1 MTAPVLFEK
10 GYKLEVEIQQKED
23 TEFRLKEVRIYHFND
38 VWEAR
43 NAYETFFSRNV
54 DVEIEYTDKRIIMIG
69 DEKLMVFTQEYIYS
83 YSSLEEA
90 EKKKENLVND
100 YMDRVSYDFR
110 MRREVQ
116 EMEKRKVKTSVDL
129 ASERKKILQTTFEE
143 MGMQNRTVVRFKRFG
158 ISNLEELFSFWERK
172 QAMSESGWPC
182 DGKWL
187 SSTMLDELEELLEK
201 HKWAWVLRDYEFES
215 ESLQVEGVFCN

>member
-23 TEFRLKEVRIYHFND
+23 TEFMLKEVRIYHYDD
-38 VWEAR
+38 VWAAR
-43 NAYETFFSRNV
+43 NAYETFFSKTRDIEV
-54 DVEIEYTDKRIIMIG
+54 EYTDKRILMIG
-69 DEKLMVFTQEYIYS
+69 DEELMVFTQEYIYV
-83 YSSLEEA
+83 YPSLEEA

-100 YMDRVSYDFR
+100 YMDRISYDFR
-110 MRREVQ
+110 MRRDVQ
-116 EMEKRKVKTSVDL
+116 EMERLKVKTSVDIV
-129 ASERKKILQTTFEE
+129 SERSRILNIPFEE
-143 MGMQNRTVVRFKRFG
+143 MGMQNRTVVRFKGYG
-158 ISNLEELFSFWERK
+158 ISNLKELFAFWDKKRR
-172 QAMSESGWPC
+172 MSEAGWPC

-215 ESLQVEGVFCN
+215 ESLQVEGVFW